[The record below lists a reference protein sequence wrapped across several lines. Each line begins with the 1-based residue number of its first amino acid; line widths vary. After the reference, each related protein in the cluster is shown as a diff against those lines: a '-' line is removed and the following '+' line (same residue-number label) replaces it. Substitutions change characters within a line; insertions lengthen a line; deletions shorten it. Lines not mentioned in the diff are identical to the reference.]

1 MIPLYF
7 LLLVTVSFSVAID
20 SIEPF
25 DFIEDALKYRNMS
38 ISPCEDFYRHT
49 CSFNGPDNV
58 PAAAFEDLLAYIKE
72 VQKNAYWNHLKS
84 HNEFKS
90 FEARSALVD
99 TTDAMA
105 GFLSSAFQQ
114 ICEKNKTLA
123 AGLSEKVLMK
133 IGGSNVNG
141 IETGDETSCENL
153 AAQSK
158 QTLIDTLRENE
169 LNFVSFV
176 MQIFSNNGLF
186 QWKNVTEYN
195 QKVRELVNLVA
206 SISAHTDVDDTPWV
220 KNRNL
225 VKKIEE
231 ITSQLSFHDNYA
243 EDFVN
248 STNMLIK
255 IEHRYV
261 DCRAEYSFL
270 ENNDIFCYILTVV
283 YEELPKEIVPT
294 FFMNDNAFNSHPMMC
309 FSFPNY
315 YHTQYGREKAAILGY
330 TGFTVGHEIGHSFF
344 EDHKDLHTLPA
355 FSENVENCVQ
365 TQYNSTCVYFKEKS
379 CVTNEDFLNEN
390 GADIFGFQLSYE
402 LLKDTYGEKLG
413 VSQKVIFW
421 FISGNI
427 QNNIE
432 RLQMTHE
439 QLFFYA
445 FALQFCKNRPSSVSL
460 DQEWVG
466 HYDPHSADNIRVNAV
481 AQHPAFQSA
490 FECSKTSKMMKSAT
504 EQCMIYGS
512 EAPETRRKRRFQRVS
527 SH

>member
-1 MIPLYF
+1 MISLYF
-7 LLLVTVSFSVAID
+7 LLLVTVPLSIAID

-25 DFIEDALKYRNMS
+25 DFIEDALKYRNLS

-72 VQKNAYWNHLKS
+72 IQKNAYWNHLKS
-84 HNEFKS
+84 YDEFKS

-123 AGLSEKVLMK
+123 AGLSEKVLKK

-153 AAQSK
+153 AAQNK
-158 QTLIDTLRENE
+158 HTLIDTLRENE
-169 LNFVSFV
+169 LNF
-176 MQIFSNNGLF
+176 
-186 QWKNVTEYN
+186 WKNVTEYN
-195 QKVRELVNLVA
+195 QKGRELVNLVA
-206 SISAHTDVDDTPWV
+206 SISAHTDVDVRRGMEEVREMVKTTLQKAEDLIKDTPWV

-248 STNMLIK
+248 STNLLIS

-315 YHTQYGREKAAILGY
+315 YHTQHGREKAAILGY

-365 TQYNSTCVYFKEKS
+365 TQYNSTCFYFKEKS

-413 VSQKVIFW
+413 S
-421 FISGNI
+421 
-427 QNNIE
+427 NIE
-432 RLQMTHE
+432 RLQMTYE

-460 DQEWVG
+460 NQEWVG

-490 FECSKTSKMMKSAT
+490 FGCSKTSKMMKSAT

-512 EAPETRRKRRFQRVS
+512 EAPETRKKRRFQRVS
-527 SH
+527 NY